1 VAKKLIME
9 NIKVEKRAWLYDLLF
24 ILVLLL
30 AGYLRLAGFDWG
42 EGYHQHP
49 DELFLSGV
57 LGNLNAH
64 ACKIPNTSVDRCP
77 QDQQRWSVALRTNN
91 VG

>member
-1 VAKKLIME
+1 ME